1 VLFYGQPCAAVVAS
15 KVLSVPLAKVF
26 HSSLSNN
33 STAFTS
39 GYCAKLLGMLTT
51 YEAILRDNLLEWR
64 NDAPRHLAPT
74 QAVNVYVT
82 VLEEPVASSQ
92 NQGQRMVEALEQLA
106 RLPITDGVDAVAWQR
121 KIRDERAS

>member
-1 VLFYGQPCAAVVAS
+1 
-15 KVLSVPLAKVF
+15 
-26 HSSLSNN
+26 
-33 STAFTS
+33 
-39 GYCAKLLGMLTT
+39 MLTT

-82 VLEEPVASSQ
+82 VLEEPVVSVE

-106 RLPITDGVDAVAWQR
+106 RSPITDGVDAAAWER
-121 KIRDERAS
+121 EIRADRLLPDRDK